1 MAKSLASAEGTKFME
16 IFRSYLILN
25 CYLPISMRL
34 SYVMI
39 LVRDTNVLNF
49 TSKTV
54 EQESFASDRCVI
66 EGQKN

>member
-1 MAKSLASAEGTKFME
+1 
-16 IFRSYLILN
+16 
-25 CYLPISMRL
+25 MRL

-66 EGQKN
+66 EGQKNWTEHVAK